1 MATNNSERIA
11 ERAGASLLVV
21 LSVLLLGCDMKAM
34 PGGRYLFLG
43 QRSFHQKVNW
53 QADKFFD
60 DPQVVALCE
69 AIEEEDLP
77 EMERL
82 IAAGADVNARGV
94 GNMTPL
100 MWAFPDNKLPRFQ
113 KLLDH
118 GADPNVK
125 ITTNLGVPSGFAVGD
140 SVTTEAA
147 QTHFPGYFQAVMEA
161 GGDANIRDGH
171 GRAPIQII
179 ILAMQSDAKQRCK
192 VALQHG
198 ADVNTLAGDLTPP
211 MAAVA
216 TAGQYDL
223 ALYLLENGADHT
235 LCMENKVQKLIHM
248 VVSREAEMRHSLPAQ
263 RDGHKRLLNWL
274 IAHGEDAEA
283 ARADWARWT
292 NFSPIPSEHA
302 RQWQAEVAAK
312 EVREAAK

>member
-1 MATNNSERIA
+1 MATIIFNKMADSSRTCLLLLLTI
-11 ERAGASLLVV
+11 LVV
-21 LSVLLLGCDMKAM
+21 GCDVEDIAGKH
-34 PGGRYLFLG
+34 LG
-43 QRSFHQKVNW
+43 QRSFHQKFDW
-53 QADKFFD
+53 KAAEFFE

-69 AIEEEDLP
+69 AIEADDLP
-77 EMERL
+77 EMDRL
-82 IAAGADVNARGV
+82 IAAGADVNARGA

-113 KLLDH
+113 KLLEH

-125 ITTNLGVPSGFAVGD
+125 ITSDLGVPSGFAVGD

-147 QTHFPGYFQAVMEA
+147 QTHFPGYFQAVMQA
-161 GGDANIRDGH
+161 GGDANIRNGH
-171 GRAPIQII
+171 GRSPIQII
-179 ILAMQSDAKQRCK
+179 ILAMVPDAKERCE

-198 ADVNTLAGDLTPP
+198 ADINALAGDLTPP

-223 ALYLLENGADHT
+223 ALYFLEQGADHT

-248 VVSREAEMRHSLPAQ
+248 VVSREANVNHLLPEQ
-263 RDGHKRLLNWL
+263 RADQQRLLKWL
-274 IAHGEDAEA
+274 VAHGEDADT

-302 RQWQAEVAAK
+302 KQWRAEVAAK
-312 EVREAAK
+312 ERREAAK